1 MYKGRW
7 RILLTKTEC
16 RLHNLKY
23 VIMSCL
29 MLHNLSIKYNNPCKL
44 RWRLEVKELSL
55 KTKRTTHAEAKN
67 DYDLMLLK
75 TSHWLWNM

>member
-1 MYKGRW
+1 
-7 RILLTKTEC
+7 
-16 RLHNLKY
+16 
-23 VIMSCL
+23 